1 MHPVH
6 EMVIWGLLALL
17 VCYLSPPEVPEHG
30 LLPKV
35 FGLLRRHT
43 RVSHDWRSFTVGFAW
58 GFVPECVLGSVLG
71 YVLIMLC
78 DILRKMLLGSL

>member
-17 VCYLSPPEVPEHG
+17 VRYLSPPEVPEHG

-43 RVSHDWRSFTVGFAW
+43 RVPHDWRSFTVGFAW
-58 GFVPECVLGSVLG
+58 GFGARKCSWECSGIWSG
-71 YVLIMLC
+71 YAV
-78 DILRKMLLGSL
+78 RYTP

>member
-17 VCYLSPPEVPEHG
+17 VRYLSPPEVPDHR

-35 FGLLRRHT
+35 FGLLRSHT
-43 RVSHDWRSFTVGFAW
+43 RVSHD
-58 GFVPECVLGSVLG
+58 
-71 YVLIMLC
+71 
-78 DILRKMLLGSL
+78 

>member
-35 FGLLRRHT
+35 FGLLRSHT
-43 RVSHDWRSFTVGFAW
+43 RVSHD
-58 GFVPECVLGSVLG
+58 
-71 YVLIMLC
+71 
-78 DILRKMLLGSL
+78 